1 MQYFIA
7 SSIFLVII
15 ELSFKAGLDQAQV
28 WNQDHLGFPI
38 NARPT
43 SAIGTLEKVEIAEVL
58 NQIVQR
64 ACDFEKPKAKST
76 PPTITTTTTTTTAA
90 YRKAKVEV
98 EAEAKDEAEK
108 EVDRVLVQPVVVEA
122 AYPNLVSNSN
132 NKMNSK
138 K

>member
-1 MQYFIA
+1 M
-7 SSIFLVII
+7 
-15 ELSFKAGLDQAQV
+15 

-76 PPTITTTTTTTTAA
+76 PPTITTTTTTTTTTA
-90 YRKAKVEV
+90 YRSSKKSQAKAK
-98 EAEAKDEAEK
+98 ANDEAFIEK
-108 EVDRVLVQPVVVEA
+108 EVDQVLLEPVVSEA
-122 AYPNLVSNSN
+122 AYPNLVSIN
-132 NKMNSK
+132 NQTNLLKICKLKMVMSK
-138 K
+138 VQIKLKAIYLAKG